1 MIWMWEGSTACREIF
16 FNRLVFLRRRIW
28 WKQAWIIYCY
38 LLGSLHLVVID
49 TNSLADPH
57 SRCKVSLTVSIITC
71 FQILCLNILHVL
83 TWSSF
88 IGLFEFIGCLQCERP
103 GFDSWIGK
111 IPWRRQWQS
120 TPVLLPGKSHGWRS
134 LVGYS
139 PWGHKESD
147 TTEWL
152 HFLLN
157 VRYRE
162 WTGYFKTIDLSIK
175 EENSQGLKPKQN
187 WSLLQV
193 EWGSSNY

>member
-1 MIWMWEGSTACREIF
+1 MWEGSTACREIF
-16 FNRLVFLRRRIW
+16 LNHLVFLRSRIW

-57 SRCKVSLTVSIITC
+57 SLCKVSLTVSIITC

-88 IGLFEFIGCLQCERP
+88 ICLFEFIGCLQCGRP

-111 IPWRRQWQS
+111 IPCRRKWQP
-120 TPVLLPGKSHGWRS
+120 TPVFLPGKSHGQRS
-134 LVGYS
+134 LAVYS
-139 PWGHKESD
+139 PWGCKKSD

-152 HFLLN
+152 SNKANL
-157 VRYRE
+157 VS
-162 WTGYFKTIDLSIK
+162 DPPLSPITPL
-175 EENSQGLKPKQN
+175 SVILS
-187 WSLLQV
+187 SLWCELWLTLQACLAV
-193 EWGSSNY
+193 FY